1 MWCTSSRRYL
11 CRGHGHIRSSEERV
25 LYSEDI
31 IEEVRGQSDIVDV
44 ISGYVRLTRKG
55 SSYFGL
61 CPFHNEKSPSF
72 SVSGSKQMFYC
83 FGCGE
88 GGNVFSFIMK
98 YENYTF
104 LEAVKL
110 LADRA
115 GIQLPEVS
123 MSPDER
129 KQQDFKTQLYE
140 INKEAAMFYYKLLK
154 SPGGQRA
161 YDYFK
166 NKRMLSDETIVH
178 FGLGASGTYKD
189 ELYRYMKSR
198 GYSDELLRE
207 TGLFIYNEREVRDRF
222 FNRAMFP
229 IMNLSNKVI
238 GFGGRVMGE
247 GEPKYLNSPETKI
260 FDKSRNLFGLNLARS
275 SRKKN
280 MIICEGYMD
289 VIAMHQAGFDQA
301 VASLGTA
308 LTTGHTSLMKRYTN
322 DVLVCYDSDGAGT
335 KAAIRAVGMLRG
347 AGLRTKV
354 INMKPYKDP
363 DEFIKNLGAEAFQE
377 RIDNAQNSF
386 MFELSVLER
395 DYDLQDPDG
404 RTAFLNEAAKKLV
417 DFSDEVE
424 RNNYVA
430 AVSSTYHIGVDS
442 LARLVGKWAAHELA
456 SGKRTS
462 RSQEQAPGNDMT
474 MDGQQTAGRR
484 IPKKEKDDGI
494 KKAQRLLM
502 TWLIEEPQLYAP
514 VSKYVKPDDFTEELY
529 YKVAL
534 LLFDQLER
542 GEVNPAKIVSSFT
555 EEESHKEVARLFNTE
570 LPEQM
575 ELRDKNKALDDIV
588 MRIVKN
594 SLDIKSRNINDPN
607 ELQRIMQ
614 AQNAVR
620 TLHISLN

>member
-1 MWCTSSRRYL
+1 M
-11 CRGHGHIRSSEERV
+11 I
-25 LYSEDI
+25 YSDDI
-31 IEEVRGQSDIVDV
+31 IEEVRGRSDIVDV
-44 ISGYVRLTRKG
+44 ISGYVRLTKKG

-104 LEAVKL
+104 PEAVKM

-115 GIQLPEVS
+115 GVQLPEVS
-123 MSPDER
+123 MSPEER
-129 KQQDFKTQLYE
+129 KQQDIKSQLYD
-140 INKEAAMFYYKLLK
+140 INKEAAMFYYRMLK
-154 SPGGQRA
+154 SPGGKRA
-161 YDYFK
+161 YEYFK
-166 NKRMLSDETIVH
+166 DKRMLTDETIVH

-189 ELYRYMKSR
+189 ELYHYMKSR

-207 TGLFIYNEREVRDRF
+207 TGLFIYNEKEVRDRF

-229 IMNLSNKVI
+229 ILNQANKVI
-238 GFGGRVMGE
+238 GFGGRVMGD

-260 FDKSRNLFGLNLARS
+260 FDKGRNLFGLNLARS

-308 LTTGHTSLMKRYTN
+308 LTTGHASLMKRYTN

-335 KAAIRAVGMLRG
+335 KAAIRAIGMLRG

-354 INMKPYKDP
+354 IDMKPYKDP
-363 DEFIKNLGAEAFQE
+363 DEFIKNLGAQAFQE
-377 RIDNAQNSF
+377 RIDNAKNSF

-395 DYDLQDPDG
+395 EYELGDPDG

-424 RNNYVA
+424 RNNYIATVA
-430 AVSSTYHIGVDS
+430 SEYHISVDS
-442 LARLVGKWAAHELA
+442 LTRLVGKWAAHELA
-456 SGKRTS
+456 AGKRDS
-462 RSQEQAPGNDMT
+462 RNEYNGDDKQAAAFSGE
-474 MDGQQTAGRR
+474 GRSR
-484 IPKKEKDDGI
+484 IKQVGMSEKDDGI
-494 KKAQRLLM
+494 KKAQRLLL
-502 TWLIEEPQLYAP
+502 TWLIEEPKLYVP
-514 VSKYVKPDDFTEELY
+514 VSKHVRPDDFTEELY

-534 LLFDQLER
+534 ILFDQFEK
-542 GEVNPAKIVSSFT
+542 GELNPAKIISSFT
-555 EEESHKEVARLFNTE
+555 EEESHREVARLFNTE
-570 LPEQM
+570 LPGDLEM
-575 ELRDKNKALDDIV
+575 RDKNKALDDIV
-588 MRIVKN
+588 KRIVTN
-594 SLDIKSRNINDPN
+594 SLDIKSKNVRDIS
-607 ELQRIMQ
+607 ELQQIKQ
-614 AQNAVR
+614 KQSAVN

>member
-1 MWCTSSRRYL
+1 M
-11 CRGHGHIRSSEERV
+11 
-25 LYSEDI
+25 LYSDDI
-31 IEEVRGQSDIVDV
+31 IEEVRGRSDIVDV

-104 LEAVKL
+104 LEAVQM

-115 GIQLPEVS
+115 GIKLPEVS
-123 MSPDER
+123 MSPEER
-129 KQQDFKTQLYE
+129 RQQDLKAQLYD
-140 INKEAAMFYYKLLK
+140 INREAAMFYYRLLK
-154 SPGGQRA
+154 SPNGQRA
-161 YDYFK
+161 YDYFR
-166 NKRMLSDETIVH
+166 NKRQLSDEMITH

-189 ELYRYMKSR
+189 ELYRYMKGR
-198 GYSDELLRE
+198 GYSDELLKE

-229 IMNLSNKVI
+229 IMNISNKVI

-260 FDKSRNLFGLNLARS
+260 FDKSRNLFGLNIARS

-308 LTTGHTSLMKRYTN
+308 LTTGHASLMKRYTN

-335 KAAIRAVGMLRG
+335 KAAIRAIGILRN

-363 DEFIKNLGAEAFQE
+363 DEFIKALGAEAFQE

-386 MFELSVLER
+386 MFELSILER
-395 DYDLQDPDG
+395 EYDLKDPDG
-404 RTAFLNEAAKKLV
+404 RTAFLNEAAKRLV
-417 DFSDEVE
+417 EFEDEVE
-424 RNNYVA
+424 RNNYIATVA
-430 AVSSTYHIGVDS
+430 ANYYISPDS
-442 LARLVGKWAAHELA
+442 LSRLVAKWAANVGLVSSKRAPRSEPDEAQNFEANRSNGQDSGGMA
-456 SGKRTS
+456 SS
-462 RSQEQAPGNDMT
+462 RGSSRPMA
-474 MDGQQTAGRR
+474 R
-484 IPKKEKDDGI
+484 EKDDGI
-494 KKAQRLLM
+494 RKAQRMLL
-502 TWLIEEPQLYAP
+502 TWLIEEPGLYKP

-534 LLFDQLER
+534 MLFDQFER
-542 GEVNPAKIVSSFT
+542 GELNPAKIISSFT
-555 EEESHKEVARLFNTE
+555 DEESHKEVARLFNTE
-570 LPEQM
+570 LPENM
-575 ELRDKNKALDDIV
+575 DIKEKNKALDDIV
-588 MRIVKN
+588 MRIMKN
-594 SLDIKSRNINDPN
+594 SLDIKSRNVTDIN
-607 ELQRIMQ
+607 ELQNIIQ
-614 AQNAVR
+614 AQNALK
-620 TLHISLN
+620 TMHISLN

>member
-1 MWCTSSRRYL
+1 MSHI
-11 CRGHGHIRSSEERV
+11 HGLTRNREEKV
-25 LYSEDI
+25 VYSDDI
-31 IEEVRGQSDIVDV
+31 IEEVRGRSDIVDV

-104 LEAVKL
+104 PEAVKL

-115 GIQLPEVS
+115 GVQLPEVS
-123 MSPDER
+123 MTSDER
-129 KQQDFKTQLYE
+129 RQQDMKAQLYD
-140 INKEAAMFYYKLLK
+140 INKEAALFYYKLLK

-166 NKRMLSDETIVH
+166 NKRVLSDETIVH

-189 ELYRYMKSR
+189 ELYRYMKNR

-229 IMNLSNKVI
+229 IMNISNKVI

-260 FDKSRNLFGLNLARS
+260 FDKGRNLFGLNFARS

-308 LTTGHTSLMKRYTN
+308 LTPGHASLMKRYTN

-335 KAAIRAVGMLRG
+335 KAAIRAIGLLRN
-347 AGLRTKV
+347 AGLRTRV

-363 DEFIKNLGAEAFQE
+363 DEFIKNLGADAFQE
-377 RIDNAQNSF
+377 RIDNARNSF

-424 RNNYVA
+424 RNNYIATVA
-430 AVSSTYHIGVDS
+430 SEYHIGTDS
-442 LARLVGKWAAHELA
+442 LTRLVGKWAAYELT
-456 SGKRTS
+456 SGKKLNNRQPDADVPQVNTQPQENTGAKGS
-462 RSQEQAPGNDMT
+462 R
-474 MDGQQTAGRR
+474 
-484 IPKKEKDDGI
+484 KKEKDNGV
-494 KKAQRLLM
+494 KKAQRLLL
-502 TWLIEEPQLYAP
+502 TWLIEEPKLYKP
-514 VSKYVKPDDFTEELY
+514 VAKYVKPDDFTEELCY
-529 YKVAL
+529 RVAL
-534 LLFDQLER
+534 MLFDQFEK
-542 GEVNPAKIVSSFT
+542 GELNPAKIISSFT
-555 EEESHKEVARLFNTE
+555 DEESHKEVARLFNTE
-570 LPEQM
+570 LPQDM
-575 ELRDKNKALDDIV
+575 DTRDKNKALDDIV

-594 SLDIKSRNINDPN
+594 SLEVRLKTVDDLN
-607 ELQRIMQ
+607 EAQQLMQ
-614 AQNAVR
+614 QQNAVK
-620 TLHISLN
+620 TLHISIN

>member
-1 MWCTSSRRYL
+1 M
-11 CRGHGHIRSSEERV
+11 I
-25 LYSEDI
+25 YSDDV
-31 IEEVRGQSDIVDV
+31 IEEVRGRSDIVDV

-72 SVSGSKQMFYC
+72 SVSGAKQMFYC

-104 LEAVKL
+104 PEAVKM

-115 GIQLPEVS
+115 GIQLHEVS

-129 KQQDFKTQLYE
+129 KQQDFKAQLYD

-166 NKRMLSDETIVH
+166 NKRMLSDETIIH

-198 GYSDELLRE
+198 GYSDELLKE
-207 TGLFIYNEREVRDRF
+207 TGLFIYNEKEVRDRF

-229 IMNLSNKVI
+229 IMNQANKVI

-289 VIAMHQAGFDQA
+289 VIALHQAGFDQA

-322 DVLVCYDSDGAGT
+322 DVLVCYDSDDAGT
-335 KAAIRAVGMLRG
+335 KAAIRAIGMLRN

-354 INMKPYKDP
+354 IDMRPYKDP

-377 RIDNAQNSF
+377 RIDTARNSF

-395 DYDLQDPDG
+395 EFDLQDPDG

-424 RNNYVA
+424 RNNYIA
-430 AVSSTYHIGVDS
+430 AVASAYHIGVDS
-442 LARLVGKWAAHELA
+442 LTRLVGKWAAHELTA
-456 SGKRTS
+456 GKRDNT
-462 RSQEQAPGNDMT
+462 REYGNGELSGNVPT
-474 MDGQQTAGRR
+474 AVQNAGRGK
-484 IPKKEKDDGI
+484 PNTQEKDDGI
-494 KKAQRLLM
+494 KKAQRLLL

-514 VSKYVKPDDFTEELY
+514 VAKYVKPEDFTEELY

-534 LLFDQLER
+534 ILFEQFEKGDI
-542 GEVNPAKIVSSFT
+542 NPPKIISSFT
-555 EEESHKEVARLFNTE
+555 DEESHREVARLFNTE
-570 LPEQM
+570 LPGGMDSKE
-575 ELRDKNKALDDIV
+575 KNKALDDIV
-588 MRIVKN
+588 KRIVAN
-594 SLDIKSRNINDPN
+594 SLNVKSKNIQDAN
-607 ELQRIMQ
+607 ELQQIMLK
-614 AQNAVR
+614 QNEIK

>member
-1 MWCTSSRRYL
+1 M
-11 CRGHGHIRSSEERV
+11 I
-25 LYSEDI
+25 YSDDI
-31 IEEVRGQSDIVDV
+31 IEEVRARNDIVDV

-104 LEAVKL
+104 TEAVKM
-110 LADRA
+110 LADRS
-115 GIQLPEVS
+115 GIQLPEAT
-123 MSPDER
+123 MSPDEKR
-129 KQQDFKTQLYE
+129 QQDLKSKLYD
-140 INKEAAMFYYKLLK
+140 INKEAAMFYYRMLK
-154 SPGGQRA
+154 SEHGQRA

-166 NKRMLSDETIVH
+166 NKRMLSDETMTH

-189 ELYRYMKSR
+189 ELYRYMKTK

-229 IMNLSNKVI
+229 IMNISNKVI

-247 GEPKYLNSPETKI
+247 GEPKYLNSPETRI

-280 MIICEGYMD
+280 LIICEGYMD

-308 LTTGHTSLMKRYTN
+308 LTEGHAALMKRYTQ

-335 KAAIRAVGMLRG
+335 KAAIRAIGILRN

-363 DEFIKNLGAEAFQE
+363 DEFIKTLGAEAFQE
-377 RIDNAQNSF
+377 QIDNAMNSF

-395 DYDLQDPDG
+395 DYELKDPDG
-404 RTAFLNEAAKKLV
+404 KTAFLNEAAKKLV
-417 DFSDEVE
+417 EFKDEVE
-424 RNNYVA
+424 RNNYIEAVA
-430 AVSSTYHIGVDS
+430 ANYFVNPESLSKLVARQAGNIG
-442 LARLVGKWAAHELA
+442 LIAAGKARHQTG
-456 SGKRTS
+456 
-462 RSQEQAPGNDMT
+462 SQEADAPDRSLT
-474 MDGQQTAGRR
+474 
-484 IPKKEKDDGI
+484 KSVSKEKDDGI
-494 KKAQRLLM
+494 KKSQRMLL
-502 TWLIEEPQLYAP
+502 TWLIEEPKLYKP
-514 VSKYVKPDDFTEELY
+514 VSKYIEPSDFTEELY
-529 YKVAL
+529 YQVAL
-534 LLFDQLER
+534 MLFDQFEKDGL
-542 GEVNPAKIVSSFT
+542 NPAKIISSFT
-555 EEESHKEVARLFNTE
+555 DEESHKEVARLFNTE
-570 LPEQM
+570 LPENM
-575 ELRDKNKALDDIV
+575 DAKDKQKALDDIV
-588 MRIVKN
+588 RRVKEN
-594 SLDIKSRNINDPN
+594 SIDTQSRNISDLVKLQ
-607 ELQRIMQ
+607 ELITQKSALNTM
-614 AQNAVR
+614 
-620 TLHISLN
+620 HISIN

>member
-1 MWCTSSRRYL
+1 M
-11 CRGHGHIRSSEERV
+11 I
-25 LYSEDI
+25 YSDDI
-31 IEEVRGQSDIVDV
+31 IEEVRGRSDIVDV

-104 LEAVKL
+104 PEAVKM

-115 GIQLPEVS
+115 GVQLPEVS
-123 MSPDER
+123 MSPEER
-129 KQQDFKTQLYE
+129 KQQDIKSQLYD
-140 INKEAAMFYYKLLK
+140 INKEAAMFYYRMLK
-154 SPGGQRA
+154 SPGGKRA
-161 YDYFK
+161 YEYFK
-166 NKRMLSDETIVH
+166 DKRMLTDETIVH

-207 TGLFIYNEREVRDRF
+207 TGLFIYNEKEVRDRF

-229 IMNLSNKVI
+229 IMNQTNKVI
-238 GFGGRVMGE
+238 GFGGRVMGD

-308 LTTGHTSLMKRYTN
+308 LTTGHASLMKRYTN

-335 KAAIRAVGMLRG
+335 KAAIRAIGMLRG
-347 AGLRTKV
+347 VGLRTKV
-354 INMKPYKDP
+354 IDMKPYKDP
-363 DEFIKNLGAEAFQE
+363 DEFIKNLGAQAFQE
-377 RIDNAQNSF
+377 RIDNAKNSF

-395 DYDLQDPDG
+395 DYELGDPDG

-424 RNNYVA
+424 RNNYIATVA
-430 AVSSTYHIGVDS
+430 SEYHISVDS
-442 LARLVGKWAAHELA
+442 LTRLVGKWAAHELA
-456 SGKRTS
+456 AGKRDS
-462 RSQEQAPGNDMT
+462 RNEYNSDEKQA
-474 MDGQQTAGRR
+474 TAFSGENRSR
-484 IPKKEKDDGI
+484 AKSAGMSEKDDGI
-494 KKAQRLLM
+494 KKAQRLLL
-502 TWLIEEPQLYAP
+502 TWLIEEPKLYVP
-514 VSKYVKPDDFTEELY
+514 VSKYVNPDDFTEELY

-534 LLFDQLER
+534 ILFDQFEK
-542 GEVNPAKIVSSFT
+542 GELNPAKIISSFT
-555 EEESHKEVARLFNTE
+555 EEESHREVARLFNTE
-570 LPEQM
+570 LPGDLEM
-575 ELRDKNKALDDIV
+575 RDKNKALDDIV
-588 MRIVKN
+588 KRIVTN
-594 SLDIKSRNINDPN
+594 SLDIKSKNVRDIS
-607 ELQRIMQ
+607 ELQQIKQ
-614 AQNAVR
+614 KQSTVK